1 MGGSISA
8 REVPWAVCWSKPR
21 KYINAGTMINPPPI
35 PTNPLAIPAK
45 IPMARRM
52 NRVDISISGKL

>member
-1 MGGSISA
+1 
-8 REVPWAVCWSKPR
+8 
-21 KYINAGTMINPPPI
+21 MINPPPI

-52 NRVDISISGKL
+52 NIVDISMSEKL